1 MAPTACASDICTA
14 SCKDNNPPD
23 TTDTTT
29 PAPGGWACG
38 APNPTANVFLCNNHG
53 PGITAIPPGL
63 LNDARQLTQLY
74 GRPRDPPW
82 AAILHVHLAS
92 VARHPQ
98 QPCRPCDSP
107 PHALID
113 FNCLHTLP
121 RCQPHAAVVPVC
133 TTYAPSSSRPA
144 AVAVAWFCTLPA
156 PPRPATRTLQ
166 AAQ

>member
-23 TTDTTT
+23 TTT

-38 APNPTANVFLCNNHG
+38 TPNPTAIAFGCNRG

-63 LNDARQLTQLY
+63 LNDARQLTRLY

-82 AAILHVHLAS
+82 AANLHMHLVS
-92 VARHPQ
+92 IARHPQ
-98 QPCRPCDSP
+98 QPCRPYDPP

-121 RCQPHAAVVPVC
+121 RWQPHAAVDPVC
-133 TTYAPSSSRPA
+133 TTYAPSASPPA
-144 AVAVAWFCTLPA
+144 AAAVAWFCH
-156 PPRPATRTLQ
+156 PPPVCALQ
-166 AAQ
+166 GVVQQRHHGDT